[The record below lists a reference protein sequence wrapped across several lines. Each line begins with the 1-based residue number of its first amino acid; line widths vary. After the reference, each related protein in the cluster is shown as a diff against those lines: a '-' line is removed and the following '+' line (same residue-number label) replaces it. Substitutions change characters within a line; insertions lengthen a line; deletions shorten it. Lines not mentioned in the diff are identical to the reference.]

1 MRYLLD
7 TNIFIYAAIDRES
20 LSRDVKA
27 ILEDYD
33 NSFYVSAETVRELVV
48 AFNNGGLVSKY
59 WKTAKEMVRAIRET
73 FFIYILPIGEEHMS
87 TYAQLELNLAEDH
100 KDPSDHVIISHAI
113 TNGMPLI
120 SSDHKFK
127 FYKKQGL
134 ELIFNEK

>member
-1 MRYLLD
+1 M
-7 TNIFIYAAIDRES
+7 
-20 LSRDVKA
+20 
-27 ILEDYD
+27 
-33 NSFYVSAETVRELVV
+33 SAETVRELVV

-127 FYKKQGL
+127 FYQKQGL